1 MQGQSPGKET
11 IMMRYGLK
19 VDDKKVLVN
28 RLGELTGI
36 RPKYTFMPRC
46 AYEIGAY
53 TVERRGD
60 LVVEEADADETII
73 HTLMEEGL
81 ITDGSHEDEAADG
94 ITVSDA
100 EYMQEAEEE
109 SAASLGIR
117 DVEETAVEPVVEPA
131 GETVEETAEEPA
143 AQETMQENT
152 EDETAEEDTATEDA
166 EESEEPDSLTISLPM
181 NGHTAD
187 SLHRMVNLLYSRGK
201 LLSKATGGHFGVEK
215 ELVEALD
222 DAGTV
227 IRAEDFISI
236 VKEHGGM
243 TGLAFEDGKVSFTGF
258 PLTDDPDKN
267 KAFQQIACLMNR
279 HALEMKRIQA
289 KEVNDANEKYAF
301 RIWLLRI
308 GMNTDEYK
316 TARRVL
322 MENLSGH
329 TAFRTKAEEEKWK
342 ANQKAKRDAL
352 RAAKA
357 AADGAET
364 AETGDGDD
372 AAEA

>member
-1 MQGQSPGKET
+1 
-11 IMMRYGLK
+11 MRYGLN
-19 VDDKKVLVN
+19 VEDKKVLVN

-36 RPKYTFMPRC
+36 KPKYTFMPRC

-60 LVVEEADADETII
+60 LVVEEADADEAII
-73 HTLMEEGL
+73 RTLMDEGL
-81 ITDGSHEDEAADG
+81 ITDGFHEDADAAGG

-100 EYMQEAEEE
+100 EYEQEAEEE

-143 AQETMQENT
+143 AQETMQENM
-152 EDETAEEDTATEDA
+152 EDETAEVPAAPEDA
-166 EESEEPDSLTISLPM
+166 GGFEEPDSLTISLSM
-181 NGHTAD
+181 NGHSAD
-187 SLHRMVNLLYSRGK
+187 SLRRMVNLLYSRGK
-201 LLSKATGGHFGVEK
+201 LLSKATGGSFGVEK

-222 DAGTV
+222 DAGTI

-258 PLTDDPDKN
+258 PLTDDPDRN

-329 TAFRTKAEEEKWK
+329 TAFRTRAEEEKWK

-357 AADGAET
+357 AADSAET
-364 AETGDGDD
+364 AETRDGDD

>member
-1 MQGQSPGKET
+1 
-11 IMMRYGLK
+11 MRYGLN
-19 VDDKKVLVN
+19 VEDKKVLVN

-36 RPKYTFMPRC
+36 KPKYTFMPRC

-60 LVVEEADADETII
+60 LVVEEADADEAII
-73 HTLMEEGL
+73 RTLMEEGL
-81 ITDGSHEDEAADG
+81 ITDGSHEDADAADS

-100 EYMQEAEEE
+100 EYEQEAEEE

-117 DVEETAVEPVVEPA
+117 DAEETTEETEDEPA
-131 GETVEETAEEPA
+131 EAPA
-143 AQETMQENT
+143 AQAAMQENT

-181 NGHTAD
+181 TGHTAD
-187 SLHRMVNLLYSRGK
+187 SLRRMVNLLYSRGK
-201 LLSKATGGHFGVEK
+201 LLSKATGGRFGVEK

-222 DAGTV
+222 DAGT
-227 IRAEDFISI
+227 IIKAEDFISI
-236 VKEHGGM
+236 VKEHGGL
-243 TGLAFEDGKVSFTGF
+243 TGLDFGDGKVSFTGF